1 MRIIVLLF
9 FIFISSL
16 FAARV
21 ENFRWSNGDTY
32 LTFLEKNSLPL
43 KQLYYNIDG
52 DEQQLTEDIIAGVH
66 CQMLRDDNKKILQ
79 VLIPLNDE
87 LQIHIYSR
95 DDDYFFEAIPI
106 ISETRTESFTLK
118 IENSPYQDILEQTGS
133 KKLATIFVA
142 AFKQSLN
149 FSRDIKKGDTLAMS
163 YEQKYRMGEVFS
175 MPTLQVAMIEVNGK
189 KHYIYQSQDGKYY
202 NERGEITESFLL
214 SAPIRDVRIS
224 SFFTKSRYHPIL
236 QKYRAHQ
243 GVDYAAGTGTP
254 IMAAGDG
261 RIVYAGFSTGYGNTI
276 KIQHSDGFLTL
287 YAHQKSFKSGIRNGI
302 GIKKG
307 EVIGYV
313 GSTGLSTGPHLH
325 FGLYKDGEAID
336 PLKVVEVTKKEMSA
350 KEKAIFL
357 KLKDKYDESIEAVLE
372 KDIRFIK
379 TPKLEQ
385 ECFFNSMEDSDGKN
399 NIDKKS

>member
-1 MRIIVLLF
+1 MRIVLLLF

-21 ENFRWSNGDTY
+21 EHFRWSNGDTY

-43 KQLYYNIDG
+43 KQLYYDIDA
-52 DEQQLTEDIIAGVH
+52 DEQHLSEDIIAGVH

-87 LQIHIYSR
+87 LQIHIYAKG
-95 DDDYFFEAIPI
+95 DDYFFEAIPI
-106 ISETRTESFTLK
+106 ISETKVESFVLN
-118 IENSPYQDILEQTGS
+118 IESSPYQDILDRTGS
-133 KKLATIFVA
+133 KKLATIFVE
-142 AFKQSLN
+142 AFRNSLN
-149 FSRDIKKGDTLAMS
+149 FSRDLKKGDTLAMV

-175 MPTLQVAMIEVNGK
+175 MPTLHVAMIEVNGK

-202 NERGEITESFLL
+202 NEKGQMSESFLL
-214 SAPIRDVRIS
+214 ATPVRGARIS
-224 SFFTKSRYHPIL
+224 SFFTKSRYHPVL
-236 QKYRAHQ
+236 KKYRAHQ

-261 RIVYAGFSTGYGNTI
+261 KIVYAGFSSGYGNTI
-276 KIQHSDGFLTL
+276 KIQHGSGFLTL
-287 YAHQKSFKSGIRNGI
+287 YAHQKSFKKGIRNGM
-302 GIKKG
+302 GVKKG

-325 FGLYKDGEAID
+325 FGLYKDGDAID
-336 PLKVVEVTKKEMSA
+336 PLKVVEVAKKEMSA
-350 KEKAIFL
+350 KERATFF
-357 KLKDKYDESIEAVLE
+357 KLKEKYDESVEEVIK

-379 TPKLEQ
+379 TPKIEQ
-385 ECFFNSMEDSDGKN
+385 ECFFNALEDSDGKN
-399 NIDKKS
+399 SIDKKS